1 MAKHGR
7 KQIMLRYA
15 IIILLMML
23 LAGAVAW
30 HLFDNTVVT
39 AEKWNSKAQEEL
51 GKVDTIPAE
60 RGDILAADGSILA
73 TNMTLYT
80 VRVDFNVKKFRTDRF
95 KLALDSL
102 CDSMARY
109 FPIRDKK
116 GWKEYL
122 GSQVKAPE
130 GKRWS
135 CMPLLNKASISDI
148 ELIKTFPFF
157 KMRPKFTGLYTD
169 ELNIR
174 TNPYGR
180 MALRSIGR
188 VGQEKKDPTRR
199 GRSGLELALETFLRG
214 KPGYTK
220 KVAMTSGM
228 EDWVDIPP
236 TRGYDVLTTI
246 DIKMQDIVEH
256 ELNKMLEFIQSDWG
270 LCVLMDVAT
279 GDIKAISN
287 LQRTSKGDYI
297 EGMNR
302 AVQQIEPGSVIKI
315 LSMMV
320 ALDNGLVSGPDE
332 VIDTHSPW
340 IYYNTRL
347 NDCSPSAQKTVHN
360 VMVESSN
367 IGMAK
372 IIVKGWGEH
381 PEEFY
386 NAIKRTGFFE
396 PFSTGIAGQ
405 HPVVIDSLRNVTY
418 AAPLKLSRM
427 AFGYSTMIPPINTLA
442 LYNAIANNGRF
453 VSPRLV
459 RGLHSAEHDTI
470 YDVQVIN
477 EHICTERTLRLLQD
491 MMRDVVEQPKGTA
504 YRALRN
510 GRVRVSG
517 KTGTCNVMDSSFH
530 YVSGKS
536 RLAFC
541 GYFPTE
547 QPRYSCIAV
556 VSPPRQN
563 AFGAA
568 YTSGVVVQAVADA
581 LFARGMFGEESDY
594 RADSREEERSDKT
607 TPVYYASADADK
619 AGRMHS
625 VLKVQNGGVKRVKS
639 PAAPSGGVP
648 DVSGYNIREAI
659 RTMERAGYNVTFSG
673 NGCVVAQTPAPGS
686 GAKRGTTVQLTLRR

>member
-1 MAKHGR
+1 
-7 KQIMLRYA
+7 MLRYA
-15 IIILLMML
+15 FVIFLMMV

-39 AEKWNSKAQEEL
+39 AEKWNKKAQEEL
-51 GKVDTIPAE
+51 SKVDTIPAE

-102 CDSMARY
+102 CDSMAHY
-109 FPIRDKK
+109 FPVRDKE
-116 GWKEYL
+116 GWKKYL
-122 GSQVKAPE
+122 GSQIKAPE

-135 CMPLLNKASISDI
+135 CMPLINKASISDI
-148 ELIKTFPFF
+148 NLIRTFPFF
-157 KMRPKFTGLYTD
+157 NMKKQKFTGLYTE

-188 VGQEKKDPTRR
+188 VGQDKKDPTRR

-214 KPGYTK
+214 TPGYTK

-270 LCVLMDVAT
+270 LCVLMDVQT

-320 ALDNGLVSGPDE
+320 ALDNGLVAGPDE
-332 VIDTHSPW
+332 VIDTPSPW
-340 IYYNTRL
+340 RYYNTSL
-347 NDCSPSAQKTVHN
+347 KDCSPSATKTVHN

-372 IIVKGWGEH
+372 IIVRGWGEH

-386 NAIKRTGFFE
+386 KAIERTGFFE
-396 PFSTGIAGQ
+396 PFQTGIAGQ
-405 HPVVIDSLRNVTY
+405 HPVEIDDLRHVKY

-459 RGLHSAEHDTI
+459 RGLHSAQGDTL
-470 YDVQVIN
+470 YDVKVIR
-477 EHICTERTLRLLQD
+477 EHVCTERTLRLLQD
-491 MMRDVVEQPKGTA
+491 MMRDVVETPKGTA

-517 KTGTCNVMDSSFH
+517 KTGTCNVMDSSLH

-563 AFGAA
+563 ASGAA
-568 YTSGVVVQAVADA
+568 YTSGVVVQSVADA
-581 LFARGMFGEESDY
+581 LFARGMFGEEPDY
-594 RADSREEERSDKT
+594 RSDATADATAPEKK
-607 TPVYYASADADK
+607 TPVYYASADDGK
-619 AGRMHS
+619 ASRMHS
-625 VLKVQNGGVKRVKS
+625 VLKVDNGGVKRVKS
-639 PAAPSGGVP
+639 PSRRAAGVP
-648 DVSGYNIREAI
+648 DVGGYNIREAI
-659 RTMERAGYNVTFSG
+659 REMEKAGYNVTFSG
-673 NGCVVAQTPAPGS
+673 NGCVVGQSPAAGQTLAR
-686 GAKRGTTVQLTLRR
+686 GATVHLKLHR